1 MKYFI
6 ILTLL
11 FIATGANS
19 QDKKKARLSVQY
31 VNVMNTEAYLSLSA
45 KYKSENGFEP
55 VAGVEFHVY
64 QKFAEDSLV
73 HLSPTTTNETG
84 RAKFVLSKEQDSPD
98 LKTFVIKLEND
109 LKFSDSESELT
120 IRKAILTATLETV
133 DSLNQISATLTDG
146 AGQALP
152 GQSLR
157 VQLQR
162 MYAPLIIGE
171 ESYET
176 GDDGSIIVPIEET
189 MPGIDGNLTFEVVLN
204 ESDNYGTI
212 KALVNAPIGTPV
224 VDQSTFD
231 KRTMWSPPTKT
242 PYYLLIFP
250 NLIIIGVWIPI
261 LFLIINLF
269 RILNTKPNK
278 L

>member
-45 KYKSENGFEP
+45 KYKSGNGFEP
-55 VAGVEFHVY
+55 VTDVEFHVY

-73 HLSPTTTNETG
+73 QLGSTTTNETG

-133 DSLNQISATLTDG
+133 DSLNQISATLADG

-204 ESDNYGTI
+204 ESDDYGTI

-231 KRTMWSPPTKT
+231 KRTMWSPPSKT

-250 NLIIIGVWIPI
+250 NLIILGVWIPI

-269 RILNTKPNK
+269 RILNAKPNK